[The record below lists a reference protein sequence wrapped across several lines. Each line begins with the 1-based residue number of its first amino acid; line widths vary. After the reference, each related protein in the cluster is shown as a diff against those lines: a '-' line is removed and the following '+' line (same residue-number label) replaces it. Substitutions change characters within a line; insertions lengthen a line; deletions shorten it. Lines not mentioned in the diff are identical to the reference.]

1 MGQSDVS
8 IWHSSESEKGHHVS
22 EPTSSA
28 HRAGRLLATNSQLYR
43 VKISNS
49 TPAIFSHLLWSNRTK
64 FSAHAKVTCLVFA
77 KAHRHT
83 RSGCYFWPTSALQS
97 TCSVYFASSK
107 RVASGRGEN
116 LRSLLMDHL
125 TDVMRLSQNL
135 RLREC
140 FVLCFVYFW
149 SSESQ
154 TPHSPRPA
162 SQTRQTRA
170 RAEGVQEEEQ
180 FPWPDTAPF
189 TWKRLRH
196 TDDRPANEGTCRVR
210 SVCSQICYLSSR

>member
-8 IWHSSESEKGHHVS
+8 IWHSSDSEKGHHVS
-22 EPTSSA
+22 APTSCA
-28 HRAGRLLATNSQLYR
+28 HRAGRLLATNSQLHG

-49 TPAIFSHLLWSNRTK
+49 PPAIFSHLLWSNRTK

-83 RSGCYFWPTSALQS
+83 QSGSYFWPTSALQS
-97 TCSVYFASSK
+97 TSSVYFASSK
-107 RVASGRGEN
+107 RVASGRGEKN

-125 TDVMRLSQNL
+125 TDAMWLSQNL

-140 FVLCFVYFW
+140 FVLCFVDFW

-154 TPHSPRPA
+154 TPHRPRPA
-162 SQTRQTRA
+162 S
-170 RAEGVQEEEQ
+170 
-180 FPWPDTAPF
+180 
-189 TWKRLRH
+189 
-196 TDDRPANEGTCRVR
+196 
-210 SVCSQICYLSSR
+210 